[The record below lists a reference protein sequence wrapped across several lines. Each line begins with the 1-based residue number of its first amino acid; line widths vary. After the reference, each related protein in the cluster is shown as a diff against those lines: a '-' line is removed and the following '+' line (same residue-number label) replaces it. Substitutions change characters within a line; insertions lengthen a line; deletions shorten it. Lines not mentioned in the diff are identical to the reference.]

1 MILKHADDQSARL
14 RVLENLL
21 PSPRL
26 SPAQRKRLERDIET
40 ARLGAQGEKDA
51 AYYIDFHFGPSK
63 NNVVLHD
70 LRLRDGTRQA
80 QIDHLIIDRTL
91 TITVIETKN
100 FGADVEISAQGEFTL
115 RYGAKRFGIESPIE
129 QNERHISVLRAL
141 MDRIELPTRL
151 GLRLRPTFRSA
162 IVFAPRAVIQRPD
175 ARSRDTSCV
184 LKADQFRA
192 WWNESLGG
200 ESVLAA
206 MAGMA
211 RLVSAD
217 TVQALAR
224 AIVAQHQPAD
234 ALALPAYLAPQPE
247 RVAAPDRTAARPA
260 AAIAAPAV
268 AGVSVAGASALAE
281 RVTAP
286 QENAAASTTADVS
299 AAPAACADCGKPL
312 SEKVE
317 KFCRDNAARFNG
329 ALLCYTHQRSRR
341 PA

>member
-1 MILKHADDQSARL
+1 MILKHADDQSPRL

-63 NNVVLHD
+63 HNVVLHD

-80 QIDHLIIDRTL
+80 QIDHLIIDRFMQF
-91 TITVIETKN
+91 TVIETKN

-162 IVFAPRAVIQRPD
+162 IVFAPRAVITRPD
-175 ARSRDTSCV
+175 PAKRDTSSV
-184 LKADQFRA
+184 MKADQFRG
-192 WWNESLGG
+192 WWNESIDDEG
-200 ESVLAA
+200 VLAMMTS
-206 MAGMA
+206 MAKF
-211 RLVSAD
+211 VSAE
-217 TVQALAR
+217 TVQAIGRALLAL
-224 AIVAQHQPAD
+224 HQPAD

-247 RVAAPDRTAARPA
+247 RASPRTASPERAPQPAHEAHGAAPSAARPTA
-260 AAIAAPAV
+260 AAAGAV
-268 AGVSVAGASALAE
+268 AV
-281 RVTAP
+281 
-286 QENAAASTTADVS
+286 
-299 AAPAACADCGKPL
+299 APAATAAVCADCGKPL

-317 KFCRDNAARFNG
+317 KFCRDNATRFNG
-329 ALLCYTHQRSRR
+329 ALLCYTHQRGRAR
-341 PA
+341 A